1 MGTTYTPVETL
12 KLHGVK
18 CPFNY
23 VKAKLYLEEMEIGE
37 VLEAIVDEG
46 EPSEHVPKSLKEDG
60 QKILD
65 QFKDVEGFIHIVVEK
80 TVEY

>member
-1 MGTTYTPVETL
+1 
-12 KLHGVK
+12 
-18 CPFNY
+18 
-23 VKAKLYLEEMEIGE
+23 MELGE

-65 QFKDVEGFIHIVVEK
+65 QFKDDEGFIHIVVEK